1 MDKWNRIDN
10 TLEELIS
17 MQHQTLLATGRRLVP
32 TLTTEDA
39 LQPHDY
45 PELECFPPFRYEE
58 GLLTGL
64 MTAQTAI
71 RALKNEN

>member
-1 MDKWNRIDN
+1 MTDWNRIEN

-17 MQHQTLLATGRRLVP
+17 MQHQELLTCGRRLVP
-32 TLTTEDA
+32 SLTTEDA

-45 PELECFPPFRYEE
+45 PELEHHPHFRYEE

-71 RALKNEN
+71 RALKNE